1 MPKTVAIIGTG
12 QVGMACA
19 YSLIIQ
25 QVVET
30 LILVD
35 INHQKAVGEA
45 MDLVHGIPFL
55 QPMAVTAGTLADCG
69 EADIVV
75 ITAGAKQRQG
85 EERLA
90 LVQRNVEI
98 FRGLIPDVM
107 QHCPSAILLV
117 VSNPV
122 DVMSYFTWRLSG
134 LPWSRVVG
142 SGTIL
147 DTARFRSVLAARFH
161 LDPRSLHA
169 YIIGEQGDSEVAVW
183 SKVHVAGTPALEF
196 FPESDDPQFLE
207 AIASQVRQA
216 AYEIIQR
223 KGATSYA
230 IGLGVTQLIQAILK
244 DQRRV
249 LTVSTLLQ
257 GEYGLH
263 DVYLSVPAVV
273 GSQGIHRLLP
283 IALTDSEGA
292 QLTRSAQVLQGV
304 ITSVGFTPSD

>member
-1 MPKTVAIIGTG
+1 MSKTVAIIGTG

-19 YSLIIQ
+19 YSLMIQ

-35 INHQKAVGEA
+35 INHEKALGEA
-45 MDLVHGIPFL
+45 MDLIHGIPFL
-55 QPMAVTAGTLADCG
+55 QPMTITAGTTADCRG
-69 EADIVV
+69 ADIIV

-85 EERLA
+85 ESRLD

-98 FRGLIPDVM
+98 LRGLIPELM
-107 QHCPSAILLV
+107 QHCPEAIFLL

-122 DVMSYFTWRLSG
+122 DVMSYVTWRLSG
-134 LPWSRVVG
+134 LPWSRVLG

-147 DTARFRSVLAARFH
+147 DTARFRSVLAERFH

-169 YIIGEQGDSEVAVW
+169 YIIGEHGDSEVPVW
-183 SKVHVAGTPALEF
+183 SKVHVAGTPALAF
-196 FPESDDPQFLE
+196 FPECGDPETLE

-216 AYEIIQR
+216 AYEIIRR

-230 IGLGVTQLIQAILK
+230 IGLGVTQIIQAILK

-257 GEYGLH
+257 GEYNLNT
-263 DVYLSVPAVV
+263 VYLSVPAVV
-273 GSQGIHRLLP
+273 GSQGVARLLP
-283 IALTDSEGA
+283 IPLTESEQT
-292 QLTRSAQVLQGV
+292 QLLHSAQTLQGV
-304 ITSVGFTPSD
+304 IAALGL